1 MWANPPEAEFQ
12 GTIAKLR
19 KKNKI
24 SSLLVYALQS
34 IKRKIR
40 HFHFVVVQKQERNVP
55 KSVMNVRNVVL
66 LIDPIACLTFSLPS
80 ASLDLQVPNDAG
92 SRMRENLVLLVILFF

>member
-1 MWANPPEAEFQ
+1 MWANPPEAEFH

-19 KKNKI
+19 KRNKI

-40 HFHFVVVQKQERNVP
+40 RFHFVVVQKQERNVP
-55 KSVMNVRNVVL
+55 KSVMNVRSCCF
-66 LIDPIACLTFSLPS
+66 AY
-80 ASLDLQVPNDAG
+80 
-92 SRMRENLVLLVILFF
+92 